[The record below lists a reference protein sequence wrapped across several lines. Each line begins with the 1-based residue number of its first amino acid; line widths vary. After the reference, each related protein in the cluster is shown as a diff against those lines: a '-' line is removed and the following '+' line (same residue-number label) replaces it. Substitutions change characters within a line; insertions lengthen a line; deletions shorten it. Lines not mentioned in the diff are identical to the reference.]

1 MNKGGEGMGAFI
13 KKYSVLLVVALLLA
27 GAIYAN
33 VRLNKEEAQ
42 APAAQGAAAE
52 GPAASAEPAGGTA
65 EAGTDYFESFRAER
79 DAVRATEIE
88 YLDEVIAVSYS
99 DAETLADAQEQ
110 KLALV
115 ANMETEFT
123 IESLLRAKGFADA
136 AVTFHKGSV
145 NVVVDS
151 EELSDDKVA
160 QILDIVKRETGESAD
175 NIKILSENG

>member
-1 MNKGGEGMGAFI
+1 MGTFI

-33 VRLNKEEAQ
+33 VRLNKEEAEG
-42 APAAQGAAAE
+42 PAAQEAKAE

-65 EAGTDYFESFRAER
+65 DAAGTDYFESFRAER